1 MVERFGP
8 DLLRG
13 SLDMMVLS
21 ILAQGKAYGYQIQSS
36 LKEASG
42 DLVRVSAGTL
52 YPVLH
57 RLEASALISS
67 TWDESA
73 GRKRKWYHLTA
84 AGRARLQSQARQWDA
99 YVAVIQR
106 LLSPLRGNGWLELA
120 KPASPG

>member
-13 SLDMMVLS
+13 SLDLMILS
-21 ILAQGKAYGYQIQSS
+21 ILAQGKAYGYQIQSG

-57 RLEASALISS
+57 RLEANSLIASS
-67 TWDESA
+67 WDDSA

-84 AGRARLQSQARQWDA
+84 AGRARLQSQTRQWDA

-106 LLSPLRGNGWLELA
+106 LLAPLRRNGWPELA
-120 KPASPG
+120 GPATSG

>member
-13 SLDMMVLS
+13 SLDLMILS
-21 ILAQGKAYGYQIQSS
+21 ILAQGKAYGYQIQAS
-36 LKEASG
+36 LKEGSG

-57 RLEASALISS
+57 RLEANSLIASS
-67 TWDESA
+67 WDDSA

-84 AGRARLQSQARQWDA
+84 AGRARLQSQTRQWDA

-106 LLSPLRGNGWLELA
+106 LLAPLRRNGWPELA
-120 KPASPG
+120 GPAAPG

>member
-1 MVERFGP
+1 MVERLGP
-8 DLLRG
+8 DLLQG

-21 ILAQGKAYGYQIQSS
+21 ILAQEKAYGYQIQSS

-67 TWDESA
+67 AWDESA
-73 GRKRKWYHLTA
+73 GRKRKWYLLTA
-84 AGRARLQSQARQWDA
+84 AGRARLQSQTRQWDA

-120 KPASPG
+120 KPATQG